1 MPHSSVDVRSPD
13 TDVFIL
19 LMDLC
24 ARNQVTGPIN
34 FTTGQGKFHRT
45 IASNDRCAST
55 GLQKSKALIGLHA
68 LSDANWGGKFFGL
81 SKKKW
86 ITTFLK
92 LSISD
97 QFVNTL
103 QDLDE

>member
-34 FTTGQGKFHRT
+34 FITGQRKFHRT
-45 IASNDRCAST
+45 IAINGRCASI
-55 GLQKSKALIGLHA
+55 GLRKSKALIGLHV
-68 LSDANWGGKFFGL
+68 LSGADWVGKLFGI

-86 ITTFLK
+86 ITNFLK

-103 QDLDE
+103 